1 MTSDERITD
10 YERVG
15 LTFEVTDSGPVS
27 GRPVVLLHGFPT
39 DRTSWRHIEPLLH
52 EAGCRT
58 FAPDQRG
65 YSPRASPRGRA
76 EYRLEELVADAL
88 TLVDLAGTAGS
99 DGTGVMGGT
108 GGTGHAE
115 PVHLVGHDW
124 GGAVAWLV
132 AGNHPERIASVTVL
146 STPHPAALSR
156 ALKTRD
162 QLRRS
167 WYMGAFQLPWL
178 PERAVAA
185 RFRQLMVGGGL
196 PAEDV
201 ERYAAHLARPEAL
214 TGPIN
219 WYRAARSSH
228 VRAHRV
234 TVPSTYV
241 WGNRD
246 FALGPLAAQLTREHV
261 TGPYEF
267 VELTAG
273 HWLPEK
279 RPEECAAAIVSRVR
293 SAD

>member
-1 MTSDERITD
+1 MTSDDRISE

-15 LTFEVTDSGPVS
+15 LTFEVTDSGPV
-27 GRPVVLLHGFPT
+27 GGTPVVLLHGFPT
-39 DRTSWRHIEPLLH
+39 DRTSWRRVEPLLH
-52 EAGCRT
+52 AAGCRT

-65 YSPRASPRGRA
+65 YSPLASPPGRA
-76 EYRLEELVADAL
+76 EYRLEELVADVVAL
-88 TLVDLAGTAGS
+88 IHRAGECS
-99 DGTGVMGGT
+99 
-108 GGTGHAE
+108 HQ

-132 AGNHPERIASVTVL
+132 AGNHPDLIASVTVL
-146 STPHPAALSR
+146 STPHPAALAR
-156 ALKTRD
+156 ALKKPD

-167 WYMGAFQLPWL
+167 WYMSAFQLPWL

-185 RFRQLMVGGGL
+185 RFIPLMVHGGV

-201 ERYAAHLARPEAL
+201 ERYAAHLGRPEAL

-219 WYRAARSSH
+219 WYRAAGSSH
-228 VRAHRV
+228 VRARRV

-267 VELTAG
+267 VELAAG

-279 RPEECAAAIVSRVR
+279 RPEECAAAVVARVR
-293 SAD
+293 SAG

>member
-1 MTSDERITD
+1 MTSDSRISE

-15 LTFEVTDSGPVS
+15 LTFEVSDAGPL
-27 GRPVVLLHGFPT
+27 GGTPVVLLHGFPT
-39 DRTSWRHIEPLLH
+39 DRTSWRRVEPLLH
-52 EAGCRT
+52 AAGCRT

-65 YSPRASPRGRA
+65 YSPLASPPGRA
-76 EYRLEELVADAL
+76 EYRLEELVADVVAL
-88 TLVDLAGTAGS
+88 IAA
-99 DGTGVMGGT
+99 TGN
-108 GGTGHAE
+108 E
-115 PVHLVGHDW
+115 KVHLVGHDW

-146 STPHPAALSR
+146 STPHPGAMAR
-156 ALKTRD
+156 ALKKPD

-167 WYMGAFQLPWL
+167 WYMAAFQLPWL

-185 RFRQLMVGGGL
+185 RFTSLMERGGL
-196 PAEDV
+196 PADDV
-201 ERYAAHLARPEAL
+201 ERYAAHLARAHAL

-219 WYRAARSSH
+219 WYRAAGSSH

-246 FALGPLAAQLTREHV
+246 FALGRQAAELTREHV

-267 VELTAG
+267 VQLTAG

-279 RPEECAAAIVSRVR
+279 RAEECADAIVARVR
-293 SAD
+293 STG